1 MGPKKTQRGVWGG
14 AEPPSET
21 VSNVQ
26 EYEPTAENQPRK
38 KMNRKE
44 EKEMVMQCNC
54 SKES

>member
-1 MGPKKTQRGVWGG
+1 MVPKKTERGVWG

-26 EYEPTAENQPRK
+26 EYEPTEESQSRK
-38 KMNRKE
+38 KMKWKE
-44 EKEMVMQCNC
+44 EKEQVMQCNC

>member
-1 MGPKKTQRGVWGG
+1 MVPKKTERGVWG
-14 AEPPSET
+14 AKPPSET

-26 EYEPTAENQPRK
+26 EDEPTAESQPRK